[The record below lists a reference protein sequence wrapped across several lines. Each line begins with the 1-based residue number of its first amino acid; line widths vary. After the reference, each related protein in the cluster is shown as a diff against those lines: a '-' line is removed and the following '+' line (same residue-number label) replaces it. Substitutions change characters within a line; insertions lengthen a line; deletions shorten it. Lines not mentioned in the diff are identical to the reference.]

1 MKELP
6 LMTKYIIRNRIIL
19 VMLTIWFVF
28 TLTIFISCKKKEQ
41 PEETQQVVPAEKTKH
56 VSVSEKIDKAD
67 ISEKFSLRIL
77 YVGHPDSA
85 REKDFLS
92 FLTKQFKAVETADL
106 KDFNEG
112 QTDGFDVTILDYDG
126 DGFKSPRPNISR
138 NFSRPM
144 FTVGVAGALMSSR
157 WNLKTGYL

>member
-1 MKELP
+1 MIKC
-6 LMTKYIIRNRIIL
+6 TVKNGIVL
-19 VMLTIWFVF
+19 VALGLWLVF
-28 TLTIFISCKKKEQ
+28 AVAISGGCKKKEQ
-41 PEETQQVVPAEKTKH
+41 PEEARQAVPAKETQQVSA
-56 VSVSEKIDKAD
+56 SEKIDKAD
-67 ISEKFSLRIL
+67 ISEKFNLRIL

-85 REKDFLS
+85 REKDFLN

-112 QTDGFDVTILDYDG
+112 QSDGFDVTILDYDG
-126 DGFKSPRPNISR
+126 DGFKSPRPSISR

-144 FTVGVAGALMSSR
+144 FTVGVTGALTSSR